1 MSHELKR
8 MVERMQQEEV
18 EKAAAEMR
26 ALHDQINPH
35 FLYNTL
41 GSVKWIASMQ
51 QADKIVDMTD
61 ALISMLRYATN
72 SDGSLVMIREE
83 LNHIAHY
90 VTIQNARYYGSI
102 QMKYEIEEKLLNYV
116 MPKMILQP
124 IVENAFFHGLAEIEE
139 DGVITIRIVPQEN
152 NICIEVCDNGAG
164 MDHHTVRSLMEDKHE
179 SGSGSRGIGLYNV
192 QRRIQL
198 HFGHPY
204 GIQVKSQVGKGTT
217 FTILLPAIPCLRE
230 NK

>member
-1 MSHELKR
+1 
-8 MVERMQQEEV
+8 MQQEEI

-61 ALISMLRYATN
+61 ALISMLRYATR
-72 SDGSLVMIREE
+72 SDGSLVMIAEE
-83 LNHIAHY
+83 LNHIGHY
-90 VTIQNARYYGSI
+90 ATIQNVRYYGSI
-102 QMKYEIEEKLLNYV
+102 QMKYEIEEKLLDYV

-139 DGVITIRIVPQEN
+139 DGIITIRIRPQHN
-152 NICIEVCDNGAG
+152 DICIEVSDNGTG
-164 MDHHTVRSLMEDKHE
+164 MDQSTVCSLMEE
-179 SGSGSRGIGLYNV
+179 RQETGSSNRGIGLYNV

-198 HFGHPY
+198 HFGKPY
-204 GIQVKSQVGKGTT
+204 GIQVKSEIGRGTT
-217 FTILLPAIPCLRE
+217 FTILLPAIASSPT
-230 NK
+230 KK